1 MSCWRSCLQRAAL
14 PSCLPSSGWKSLS
27 WAPVLFKLRGHTAGR
42 GLYTHTYTLL
52 MPGGMLL
59 LQHCP
64 ETHEQVAFN
73 VWAQERAGEPCRGEK
88 EKDKCKQKATGTMFS
103 NTTALKQCPF
113 FACLT
118 PLTNYLLKTHLKVL
132 IKTTNLS
139 INFVHFKIAWHA
151 HMGKCL
157 NVTFKYFYIKYFC
170 IKICMQFVFVLVVH
184 NFILMFFMRG

>member
-1 MSCWRSCLQRAAL
+1 MFTASCSAQLSSLFRVEKFELS
-14 PSCLPSSGWKSLS
+14 PSSVWTQRTHCRQRLI
-27 WAPVLFKLRGHTAGR
+27 HTHTHI
-42 GLYTHTYTLL
+42 YTHTFTHTLL
-52 MPGGMLL
+52 MPGGILL

-88 EKDKCKQKATGTMFS
+88 EKEKCKQKATGTMFS

-139 INFVHFKIAWHA
+139 INFVHFKISRHA

-170 IKICMQFVFVLVVH
+170 IKICMQFVFILVVH
-184 NFILMFFMRG
+184 NFI